1 MKHLAILTCCVGSL
15 ISVGLFSSC
24 NKEKID
30 TPPASPQQING
41 TVQKGP
47 FITGTSVTIYPLDD
61 MLRPTGESYETQIT
75 NDLGNFSL
83 PAKITTPYAEL
94 IAQGYYFNEVR
105 DELSEAP
112 ITLRSIT
119 KLSDGD
125 KNINLLTT
133 LEAERL
139 RHLMTT
145 EHKTFDEARTIAQSE
160 VLASFGITLNEN
172 MASDCMDISHNGE
185 GNAALLAISCLLQ
198 GYGGEAE
205 LSERTAKI
213 ANDIRDNGRITN
225 TELLQKIQ
233 YNRTQINAEYISQY
247 LRKRYTALGITNV
260 QIPDIYGYLDSDDD
274 GILNG
279 AKPYL
284 LTPTLQQ
291 NQQLT
296 YEKDTIEITVHSN
309 VKWVAEIPAEAA
321 EWLSIDGRTTNELL
335 VLIVQANESSPRTAQ
350 LKLKEE
356 GGTLTHNLNITQLGK
371 SLQLTVNVSVA
382 SSMSKSADPSLKS
395 EVKNLV
401 LIGFSRYGD
410 MLFNR
415 AINELAFDTVNIS
428 IETPFLETNPYCRV
442 YAIANDFDTYSRF
455 SGDLETF
462 QALRTYRDVNDL
474 ELPLTR
480 TAFSDV
486 LLDYNKINTI
496 DLPLVPRTAKIV
508 FNVKLNA
515 QDFSP
520 EAEIVEFTAKEIRSR
535 SGLLFWL
542 GRDTDPAY
550 TNDLTVTRGTDNQ
563 YTFYVYG
570 YTEMKQFEIKV
581 RDNGTTTNYIT
592 KFQEFEFRP
601 GMLYPYTATISK
613 AQSGYN

>member
-1 MKHLAILTCCVGSL
+1 M
-15 ISVGLFSSC
+15 
-24 NKEKID
+24 
-30 TPPASPQQING
+30 
-41 TVQKGP
+41 
-47 FITGTSVTIYPLDD
+47 
-61 MLRPTGESYETQIT
+61 
-75 NDLGNFSL
+75 
-83 PAKITTPYAEL
+83 
-94 IAQGYYFNEVR
+94 
-105 DELSEAP
+105 
-112 ITLRSIT
+112 
-119 KLSDGD
+119 
-125 KNINLLTT
+125 
-133 LEAERL
+133 
-139 RHLMTT
+139 
-145 EHKTFDEARTIAQSE
+145 
-160 VLASFGITLNEN
+160 
-172 MASDCMDISHNGE
+172 
-185 GNAALLAISCLLQ
+185 
-198 GYGGEAE
+198 
-205 LSERTAKI
+205 
-213 ANDIRDNGRITN
+213 
-225 TELLQKIQ
+225 
-233 YNRTQINAEYISQY
+233 
-247 LRKRYTALGITNV
+247 
-260 QIPDIYGYLDSDDD
+260 
-274 GILNG
+274 
-279 AKPYL
+279 
-284 LTPTLQQ
+284 
-291 NQQLT
+291 
-296 YEKDTIEITVHSN
+296 HSN